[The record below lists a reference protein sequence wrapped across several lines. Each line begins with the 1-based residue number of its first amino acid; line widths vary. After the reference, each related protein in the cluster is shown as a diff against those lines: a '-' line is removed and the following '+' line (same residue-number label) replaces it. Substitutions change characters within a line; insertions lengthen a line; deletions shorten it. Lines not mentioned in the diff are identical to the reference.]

1 MGEKKKIVIA
11 EDHNILREGLKSLLS
26 SSNEVAVIGEAENG
40 LEAIR
45 RVETLKPDLLLLDL
59 SMPKMDGL
67 SVIKEIKSRFPETKV
82 LALTVHE
89 SEDYILSAFKSGVEG
104 YCLKEANRDELFS
117 AIHTVLQGKRYF
129 SPGISGKILTGYIE
143 GKKTVQPVSLWDGV
157 TEREREVL
165 KLIGEGYKNK
175 EIADYLCIS
184 VKTVEKHRSNI
195 MEKLDMHTTSALTA
209 LAIDKGLVTKE
220 SKI

>member
-1 MGEKKKIVIA
+1 
-11 EDHNILREGLKSLLS
+11 
-26 SSNEVAVIGEAENG
+26 
-40 LEAIR
+40 
-45 RVETLKPDLLLLDL
+45 
-59 SMPKMDGL
+59 
-67 SVIKEIKSRFPETKV
+67 
-82 LALTVHE
+82 
-89 SEDYILSAFKSGVEG
+89 LSAFKSGVEG